1 MLPTVSAEERWEER
15 RAERGSPLRQ
25 HGGMIMRD
33 LQIWRHEQS
42 FRELISFVQILF
54 GQRLGLADRDLH
66 AAHEPSPPRRD
77 GSETPLTRIFSSRTM
92 VGGAAEPRLQAVH
105 RDRCTG

>member
-1 MLPTVSAEERWEER
+1 MLPTVSAEERWEEH

-54 GQRLGLADRDLH
+54 GQR
-66 AAHEPSPPRRD
+66 SRRD
-77 GSETPLTRIFSSRTM
+77 
-92 VGGAAEPRLQAVH
+92 
-105 RDRCTG
+105 